1 MVHDEYFSA
10 LAGRSQVIPRALI
23 IMTVWYSFS
32 PSQGRRDCHLL
43 GLTPTYIHYA
53 CMVIKWSDN
62 AKLVAGLMR
71 PHCPGCERGLIILL
85 SSSNK
90 AVGEINGYGKLR
102 WKRTEGERMCVG
114 ELRRQESRVRDQPL
128 GEGGKEE
135 GGEGGREEEVEISWK
150 DGCPHWP

>member
-1 MVHDEYFSA
+1 
-10 LAGRSQVIPRALI
+10 
-23 IMTVWYSFS
+23 
-32 PSQGRRDCHLL
+32 
-43 GLTPTYIHYA
+43 
-53 CMVIKWSDN
+53 
-62 AKLVAGLMR
+62 MR

-102 WKRTEGERMCVG
+102 WKRTEGERICVG

-135 GGEGGREEEVEISWK
+135 EGEGREAGRRKGKS
-150 DGCPHWP
+150 DGRTGAPTGHM